1 MKPTQPKLFR
11 NSLYN
16 LVGQAIPLVVGF
28 ISIPFLIRSLGLD
41 RFGLLSLVWV
51 FLGYLTFFDLGLS
64 RAIIKI
70 IAEDLAKKNDKE
82 IPVTVWTTF
91 WIVLILSSIGS
102 VGLGLVSPWLITKTF
117 QIPASLH
124 DEAIWS
130 LWFVALSI
138 PIVTLIAVFRGV
150 LEAQQRFFV
159 VNILHSVSGIVT
171 YVLPLLVSFFTKD
184 VHTLI
189 AAIGLARLATLL
201 GHMIA
206 CQRQIPTLLI
216 PLLPQKNSMQ
226 RLLRFGSWLTLSNLI
241 SPLMVYFDRFILGTF
256 IPVGNLAYYTTPYE
270 IVTRVLILPSAISR
284 VMFPAFTSILSQED
298 KSEIGIIQQ
307 SLRTIGLILFPIC
320 AILILIARP
329 GLNIWLGQEFADK
342 SALIL
347 QIFAIGIFFNGLANI
362 PYTLLQSA
370 NRPDLT
376 AKVHVIELPF
386 YAIAL
391 YAFTMKW
398 GVQGA
403 ATAWSLRLIADYFLL
418 SHFAQKLVPITIE
431 ARRHLAALA
440 ALLFVTFFMAQFQ
453 FAWREVLLAVGAL
466 VFIYWVFFLN
476 LEERLV
482 LLLKQP
488 RPAGQDEETDKAAAI
503 VVTFKP
509 TPEDLNNLYVHKNQF
524 ESICVIDNGSP
535 KGLQN
540 ELKEV
545 CEKQNIKLILN
556 SENLG
561 IAHALNQGFEWAIQQ
576 KFKWACCF
584 DQDSTPPANY
594 LSRLFLAYNTSKQ
607 KDKIAIIGPQLLEK
621 KTNRAIPTSTVPNGG
636 DLVPVQTLIT
646 SGSLV
651 RISAYKEI
659 GGFDSKL
666 FIDYVDHDF
675 SFKARVHGYLVMECP
690 SVVLGHSLGYSQRHQ
705 ILFRQFFSTHH
716 SAVRRYYNTR
726 NRFYFY
732 QKYLPF
738 EPEFIFEDFYHFIKE
753 VVKILLVEENKMQKL
768 REVFHG
774 LWHWLRGRFGK
785 RESRP

>member
-1 MKPTQPKLFR
+1 MTANQPKLFR

-16 LVGQAIPLVVGF
+16 LIGQAIPLVVGF
-28 ISIPFLIRSLGLD
+28 VSIPFLIRSLGLD

-70 IAEDLAKKNDKE
+70 IAEDLAKKNEQE
-82 IPVTVWTTF
+82 IPVTIWTTF
-91 WIVLILSSIGS
+91 WIVLILSGLGS
-102 VGLGLVSPWLITKTF
+102 LGLGLISPWLITKTF
-117 QIPASLH
+117 QIPSSLH
-124 DEAIWS
+124 EEAIWS
-130 LWFVALSI
+130 LWYVALSI
-138 PIVTLIAVFRGV
+138 PVVTLIAVFRGV
-150 LEAQQRFFV
+150 LEAQQRFFI

-206 CQRQIPTLLI
+206 CQRQIPNLLI
-216 PLLPQKNSMQ
+216 PLLPQKKSTQ

-298 KSEIGIIQQ
+298 KSELGIIQQ
-307 SLRTIGLILFPIC
+307 SLRTIGLVLFPIC
-320 AILILIARP
+320 AVLILIASP
-329 GLNIWLGQEFADK
+329 GLKIWLGQEFATK

-418 SHFAQKLVPITIE
+418 SHFSQKLVPISIE

-440 ALLFVTFFMAQFQ
+440 ALLFVTFFMAQFDLTWKQ
-453 FAWREVLLAVGAL
+453 VFIASATLI
-466 VFIYWVFFLN
+466 FIYWVFFLN

-482 LLLKQP
+482 LLLRQQ
-488 RPAGQDEETDKAAAI
+488 RQTTQEEETDKAAAI

-509 TPEDLNNLYVHKNQF
+509 TAEDINNLYIHKSQF
-524 ESICVIDNGSP
+524 DFIVVIDNGSP
-535 KGLQN
+535 PKIQDQLR
-540 ELKEV
+540 KI
-545 CEKQNIKLILN
+545 CESENIKLILN
-556 SENLG
+556 PENLG
-561 IAHALNQGFEWAIQQ
+561 IAQALNQGFQWAIEQNL
-576 KFKWACCF
+576 KWACCF
-584 DQDSTPPANY
+584 DQDSTPPSGY
-594 LSRLFLAYNTSKQ
+594 VSRLFSAYNSSKQ
-607 KDKIAIIGPQLLEK
+607 KEKIAIIGPQLLEK
-621 KTNRAIPTSTVPNGG
+621 KTNRTIPTTAPSNEN
-636 DLVPVQTLIT
+636 LIPVRTLIT

-651 RISAYKEI
+651 RISTYQEL

-675 SFKARVHGYLVMECP
+675 SFKARIHGYQVMECP

-738 EPEFIFEDFYHFIKE
+738 EPQWVFEDFYHFIKE
-753 VVKILLVEENKMQKL
+753 LIKILLVEENKLQKL

-774 LWHWLRGRFGK
+774 LWHWIAGRFGK
-785 RESRP
+785 REKRS